1 LLPVQQKDL
10 DGVEGIELIQTLAY
24 ALLGKAFDFPGW
36 MKFEANPVD
45 KAALEKWSVRFNC
58 PAEVIAC

>member
-1 LLPVQQKDL
+1 M
-10 DGVEGIELIQTLAY
+10 ELKGLNLFKPSRKLSVAYDSTDTILMYRTRNSY

-45 KAALEKWSVRFNC
+45 KAALEDW
-58 PAEVIAC
+58 